1 MKKHKPLVIEEL
13 VIQCCLSNG
22 TLIDKV
28 FTGRKLEKIV
38 ENNPLFA
45 KLVDEAT

>member
-13 VIQCCLSNG
+13 VIQCCLSDG
-22 TLIDKV
+22 SFIDKV

-38 ENNPLFA
+38 ENNPIFN
-45 KLVDEAT
+45 KLVDEV